1 MKILVTGSDGSLG
14 SYLEN
19 VLVSYGHTVIGIS
32 MDLINYSKYDK
43 IESIIKSEGDFD
55 QIYNVHGINHLS
67 HIGSQMESLDY
78 KIMDVNVNAYYNII
92 NLVFKH
98 QSDYYTKVLNVA
110 SQTYRVA
117 QRKSALYCASKAAV
131 VQLTK
136 VIARELAPSNWVVNC
151 IAPGMIEGTLMSKMT
166 NNQVLE
172 LRGWDKE
179 SAEEYAKSMIPM
191 GRFTDLEEVVE
202 AMVRIMELPDY
213 INGSCIDMTGG
224 I

>member
-1 MKILVTGSDGSLG
+1 
-14 SYLEN
+14 
-19 VLVSYGHTVIGIS
+19 
-32 MDLINYSKYDK
+32 
-43 IESIIKSEGDFD
+43 
-55 QIYNVHGINHLS
+55 
-67 HIGSQMESLDY
+67 
-78 KIMDVNVNAYYNII
+78 
-92 NLVFKH
+92 
-98 QSDYYTKVLNVA
+98 
-110 SQTYRVA
+110 
-117 QRKSALYCASKAAV
+117 
-131 VQLTK
+131 
-136 VIARELAPSNWVVNC
+136 
-151 IAPGMIEGTLMSKMT
+151 MIEGTLMSKMT